1 MQRIVVRHQ
10 SGSKANQV
18 EEFPLNHFKEIVFG
32 RDPSCSVKYDP
43 DRDDLVGRQHSKI
56 APDANDPTQFTI
68 TDLNSRN
75 GTYVNKQ
82 RIVDPTKIAPGDLIQ
97 LGPGGP
103 EFQFDLEP
111 RPLGTVKATRSVA
124 FDSLAPTMHQDG
136 SSVPSTRQVDIGT
149 PATRSVSMG
158 ASAASPSSTGT
169 VGKAT
174 VERMISQ
181 NIAITKRSEGRKYM
195 MMGGTALAIV
205 MVLFVAIAGYLYY
218 RGSASEAQLGKVI
231 SSAPMTASAI
241 AKASSPAVVKIEVSW
256 RLLSPTGTQ
265 VYHKYA
271 SNVHE
276 EKKVKKEYLPGEGK
290 SVACYLQLRDGTI
303 EPYLIYTNDQYSL
316 AISDNFSAT
325 GFVASPDGF
334 ILTNRHVAAAWSDPY
349 FNSKQAD
356 PGLLY
361 VANEDGSIPPFP
373 SSLITEEKLQRV
385 RNWIPSLTKQ
395 KIDVKEG
402 EFRGVNDRLDVVFP
416 GTDVRTAAQ
425 LVQTSYDYDVA
436 EIKVSVPNVLPKVEP
451 NDNYESI
458 RSGDSVVVLG
468 YPESALRVVGTNS
481 QERRLQKEI
490 PDPTVSS
497 GNIGRLLRGREA
509 TGDKCFYS
517 AIRDSYQ
524 LTVNSTDAGN
534 SGGPVFDDRGRVIG
548 IFYASRRS
556 SECSIALALP
566 IRYGLQL
573 MTAGSQPRK

>member
-1 MQRIVVRHQ
+1 MQRIVLRHL

-18 EEFPLNHFKEIVFG
+18 EEFPLNHFNELVLG
-32 RDPSCSVKYDP
+32 RDPSASVKYDP
-43 DRDDLVGRQHSKI
+43 DRDDLVSSLHAKI
-56 APDANDPTQFTI
+56 TPDSGDSNQFNL

-75 GTYVNKQ
+75 GTFVNKQ
-82 RIVDPTKIAPGDLIQ
+82 RIVGTSKLTPGDLVQ

-103 EFQFDLEP
+103 EFKFDLEP
-111 RPLGTVKATRSVA
+111 RPMSTVKGTRSAEVG
-124 FDSLAPTMHQDG
+124 SLGAT
-136 SSVPSTRQVDIGT
+136 VPSTRQVDLGT
-149 PATRSVSMG
+149 PATRSVSISTP
-158 ASAASPSSTGT
+158 ASSTPSTGT

-181 NIAITKRSEGRKYM
+181 NIAITKRTEGRRYM

-205 MVLFVAIAGYLYY
+205 VVLFVVIAGYLYY
-218 RGSASEAQLGKVI
+218 RGSASESQIGKVMA
-231 SSAPMTASAI
+231 SAPMTAAAI

-256 RLLSPTGTQ
+256 RLVSPTGAQ
-265 VYHKYA
+265 VYHQYL
-271 SNVHE
+271 SNVKE
-276 EKKVKKEYLPGEGK
+276 EKKGNKELYVTGAK

-303 EPYLIYTNDQYSL
+303 EPCLVYTNDQYSL
-316 AISDNFSAT
+316 AISENFTAT
-325 GFVASPDGF
+325 GFVVSPDGY
-334 ILTNRHVAAAWSDPY
+334 ILTNRHVAAAWQDPY
-349 FNSKQAD
+349 NFKEGAD
-356 PGLLY
+356 TGVLFQE
-361 VANEDGSIPPFP
+361 NKDGSRGPFLRQIEEDEIPR
-373 SSLITEEKLQRV
+373 T
-385 RNWIPSLTKQ
+385 WIPALTKQ
-395 KIDVKEG
+395 RIDVKAG

-436 EIKVSVPNVLPKVEP
+436 EVKVNAPNALPKVEP

-458 RSGDSVVVLG
+458 RSGDTVVVLG
-468 YPESALRVVGTNS
+468 YPESALRVIGNNS
-481 QERRLQKEI
+481 QERRVQKEI

-556 SECSIALALP
+556 TDCSIALALP

-573 MTAGSQPRK
+573 MSAGSQPKR

>member
-1 MQRIVVRHQ
+1 MQRIVVRHL

-18 EEFPLNHFKEIVFG
+18 EEFPLNHFSEIVLG
-32 RDPSCSVKYDP
+32 RDPSATVKYDP
-43 DRDDLVGRQHSKI
+43 DRDDLVGRQHAKI
-56 APDANDPTQFTI
+56 AADPNDPNQFTVS
-68 TDLNSRN
+68 DLNSRN

-82 RIVDPTKIAPGDLIQ
+82 RIVGATRIVPGDQIQ

-111 RPLGTVKATRSVA
+111 RPMNTVKATRSAVY
-124 FDSLAPTMHQDG
+124 DG
-136 SSVPSTRQVDIGT
+136 QAATIQGTTGAVPATRQVDLGT
-149 PATRSVSMG
+149 PATRSVSLG
-158 ASAASPSSTGT
+158 QPSGSTSPTGS

-181 NIAITKRSEGRKYM
+181 NIAITKRTEGRKYM
-195 MMGGTALAIV
+195 TIGGVALAIV
-205 MVLFVAIAGYLYY
+205 VIAFLGVAGYLYL
-218 RGSASEAQLGKVI
+218 RGSASDTQLGKVMA
-231 SSAPMTASAI
+231 SAPLTASAI
-241 AKASSPAVVKIEVSW
+241 AKSSSPAVVKIEVSW
-256 RLLSPTGTQ
+256 RLVSPTGAQ
-265 VYHKYA
+265 VYHRYL
-271 SNVHE
+271 SNVKE
-276 EKKVKKEYLPGEGK
+276 EKKGKRELYVKGTNTV

-303 EPYLIYTNDQYSL
+303 EPCLTYDNTQNSL
-316 AISDNFSAT
+316 AVSDNFAAT
-325 GFVASPDGF
+325 GFVVSPDGF
-334 ILTNRHVAAAWSDPY
+334 ILTNRHVAAAWQDPY
-349 FNSKQAD
+349 NFKEGAD
-356 PGLLY
+356 TGVLFQE
-361 VANEDGSIPPFP
+361 NKDGSRTYLRPIDEDELP
-373 SSLITEEKLQRV
+373 
-385 RNWIPSLTKQ
+385 RNWIPALTRQ
-395 KIDVKEG
+395 KIDVKAG

-436 EIKVSVPNVLPKVEP
+436 EVKVNVPNALPKVEP
-451 NDNYESI
+451 NDNYENI

-468 YPESALRVVGTNS
+468 YPESALRVVGNNS
-481 QERRLQKEI
+481 QERRVQKEI

-556 SECSIALALP
+556 SDCSMALALP

-573 MTAGSQPRK
+573 MSAGSQPKK